1 MTSADHAATAR
12 INLLVEDLGRLS
24 YSSGLEI
31 QRQRQAAVINQ
42 RSSDDAVRAGVSSM
56 YLLFVEHDPPVIT
69 VSRRPGARDHL
80 LASPAHLRA
89 IGIEIAETD
98 RGGDIT
104 YHGPGQLVVYPI
116 LDLNL
121 LSLRLHS
128 YMRLLEDVVINLL
141 AHFNIRGEHDSSA
154 TGVWV
159 RNPHDDQLRKICAM
173 GVRISR
179 WVSMHGLAL
188 NVTTNLDHFRMI
200 VPCGLIGRDVTSLER
215 ELGPDACPSM

>member
-1 MTSADHAATAR
+1 
-12 INLLVEDLGRLS
+12 
-24 YSSGLEI
+24 
-31 QRQRQAAVINQ
+31 
-42 RSSDDAVRAGVSSM
+42 
-56 YLLFVEHDPPVIT
+56 
-69 VSRRPGARDHL
+69 
-80 LASPAHLRA
+80 
-89 IGIEIAETD
+89 GIEIAETD

-141 AHFNIRGEHDSSA
+141 EHFNIPGERDSSA

-215 ELGPDACPSM
+215 ELGPDACPSMQIVRVAMVRAFRSAIEKQLSSHTNRHLVEDGAESAG